1 MRWAILLNLAQD
13 KASVTT
19 ISVARMERSGR
30 VVNIATFMSAETVNL
45 PFDKVVCWALALVET
60 LSPRVNPN
68 EKEFAVC
75 ETSFQER
82 QGS

>member
-1 MRWAILLNLAQD
+1 
-13 KASVTT
+13 
-19 ISVARMERSGR
+19 
-30 VVNIATFMSAETVNL
+30 VNIATFMSAETVNL
-45 PFDKVVCWALALVET
+45 PFDKVVCWALALAET